1 MNNDN
6 NLKDNENDNE
16 NIESSALSELSA
28 TADAADAGTNLNPG
42 EGADHPSGKEG
53 SHLGGEGADLPAG
66 EGLDHPA
73 GKGGSKTGEGADHP
87 ERKGAG
93 RSGGAAPDHPN
104 MEEEGKMVAEGSEQ
118 PDGEDELNSDESS
131 ESDLPDIMKDY
142 IVDTE
147 LEEMLKKEM
156 SAIDLEE
163 ENEKLAMSRDYGGGG
178 AFSRFSIKLRREW
191 NKRLNLTG
199 PNFIFPA
206 LFMVASLVYLE
217 LAAHFL
223 IYREFDDKILYPI
236 LFAVPFGLL
245 IAFVCGLFNKTANKV
260 LLSIITGLIC
270 LIFNVQLIYHYVFKV
285 YFSFQTLGMADDALT
300 EFTGEVIAAIKAN
313 IGGVFLLFLPLIVLL
328 LLISKQ
334 IDYRRRGL
342 KEQLIMLAAFMG
354 FHLLAVLS
362 LLIYGKD
369 NFSPYDLYHNSAVP
383 EICGKQ
389 LGIVTLTRLD
399 ISKLVLNKDEE
410 LDLVEL
416 PPVTIKPTGKPGQ
429 EPGKQTPDKTNPAT
443 DEPSQ
448 PLTPTPTPI
457 DTSPNIMDI
466 DFAALAA
473 NESDSNIRKLHEY
486 FATVTPT
493 NKNKYTGMF
502 KGYNLI
508 QITAEGFSPYAVH
521 KEKTPTLYK
530 LVNEGFIF
538 KNFYTA
544 LWQTSTSDGEFV
556 AMTGIIPTGSRNMY
570 NGRNNLWPFAL
581 GHQFNLLGVKS
592 KAYHNHTYTYYDRD
606 KTHPNLGYIYKGIGN
621 GLVLEHMNI
630 WPESDLE
637 MIEATVDEFV
647 NEEQFHVYYLT
658 VSGHMNYTFTG
669 NMMAYK
675 NREAVA
681 DLPYSDDVKAYIA
694 CQIELDKALEE
705 LIRRLEEAG
714 VADRTVIALSA
725 DHYPY
730 GWEKYK
736 YDELAGHEVDP
747 YFEIYRNNFI
757 LWSKGMTEN
766 VIIEK
771 PCSSLDIIPTLLN
784 LFGFK
789 YDSRLLMGQDILSD
803 ASPLVILSNRSFITD
818 KVMYNT
824 ETGQATYLTDEPLP
838 EGYLDNMIKTVRNK
852 FTVSKNILKMDYYNY
867 VFPNFPEEFLK

>member
-1 MNNDN
+1 MDNDREVLREN
-6 NLKDNENDNE
+6 AEDGLKMPE
-16 NIESSALSELSA
+16 IPA
-28 TADAADAGTNLNPG
+28 
-42 EGADHPSGKEG
+42 GADHPSSEGKDRPAEK
-53 SHLGGEGADLPAG
+53 APDLPSG
-66 EGLDHPA
+66 EEDKMPA
-73 GKGGSKTGEGADHP
+73 GADHP
-87 ERKGAG
+87 SSEGKEKAAEEA
-93 RSGGAAPDHPN
+93 SDHADSEIPDMVGGADAELAASS
-104 MEEEGKMVAEGSEQ
+104 EEELPDLSKDYITDTDLEEQ
-118 PDGEDELNSDESS
+118 LKREISAINLEEEKERLALSLEHGGPNKDMISSSKIIDELNNDGN
-131 ESDLPDIMKDY
+131 M
-142 IVDTE
+142 
-147 LEEMLKKEM
+147 
-156 SAIDLEE
+156 
-163 ENEKLAMSRDYGGGG
+163 
-178 AFSRFSIKLRREW
+178 LRRLAYKLKNAW
-191 NKRLNLTG
+191 NKRLNISG
-199 PNFIFPA
+199 KNFIIPA
-206 LFMVASLVYLE
+206 VFMIASLVYLE

-223 IYREFDDKILYPI
+223 IYRGFDAKILYPVM
-236 LFAVPFGLL
+236 FAVPLGLL
-245 IAFVCGLFNKTANKV
+245 IAFICGLFNKTVNKI
-260 LLSIITGLIC
+260 LLSLITGVIC

-285 YFSFQTLGMADDALT
+285 YFSFQTLGMAGDALT
-300 EFTGEVIAAIKAN
+300 EFSKEVIAAIKAN
-313 IGGVFLLFLPLIVLL
+313 IGGVLLLFLPLIVLL
-328 LLISKQ
+328 LFINRQ
-334 IDYRRRGL
+334 IDFERRQL
-342 KEQLIMLAAFMG
+342 KEQLIMLGAGLG
-354 FHLLAVLS
+354 FHLIALLS

-369 NFSPYDLYHNSAVP
+369 DFSPYDIYHNSAVP

-399 ISKLVLNKDEE
+399 ISKLLLNKDEE

-416 PPVTIKPTGKPGQ
+416 PPVTIKPTKAPSSPGNQ
-429 EPGKQTPDKTNPAT
+429 TTEPDPSE
-443 DEPSQ
+443 EPTQ
-448 PLTPTPTPI
+448 PLTPTPIPI

-530 LVNEGFIF
+530 LVNEGFVF

-544 LWQTSTSDGEFV
+544 LWQTSTSDGEYV

-581 GHQFNLLGVKS
+581 GHQFNLLGVTS
-592 KAYHNHTYTYYDRD
+592 RAYHNHTYTYYDRD
-606 KTHPNLGYIYKGIGN
+606 KTHPNFGYLYKGIGN

-637 MIEATVDEFV
+637 MIQATVDEFV
-647 NEEQFHVYYLT
+647 KDEQFHVYYLT
-658 VSGHMNYTFTG
+658 VSGHMNYSFTG
-669 NMMAYK
+669 NMMSYK

-681 DLPYSDDVKAYIA
+681 DLPYSSDVRAYIA

-730 GWEKYK
+730 GWEKEK

-766 VIIEK
+766 IIIEE
-771 PCSSLDIIPTLLN
+771 PCSSMDIIPTLLN

-803 ASPLVILSNRSFITD
+803 APPLVILSNRSFITD
-818 KVMYNT
+818 KIMYNT
-824 ETGQATYLTDEPLP
+824 ETGEVTYLTDEPLS
-838 EGYLDNMIKTVRNK
+838 EDYVENMIKTVRNK
-852 FTVSKNILKMDYYNY
+852 FTVSKNILKLDYYKY
-867 VFPNFPEEFLK
+867 VFPNFPEEFR